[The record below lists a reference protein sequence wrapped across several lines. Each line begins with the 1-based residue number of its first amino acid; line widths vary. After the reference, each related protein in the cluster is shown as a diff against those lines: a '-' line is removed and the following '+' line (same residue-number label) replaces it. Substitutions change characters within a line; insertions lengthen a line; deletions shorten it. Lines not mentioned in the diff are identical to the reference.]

1 MRSDTKVITT
11 FGKTGKQIYGN
22 KFIETFLKFWPQD
35 IKLTIYSED
44 WSPDIHDPRIEY
56 IDIDSA
62 IPEVNSF
69 RDFCI
74 SEMQPYINQKANK
87 RINWYNKAI
96 RWSFKSFVMH
106 RELSRKECRYIIW
119 LDGDVSTI
127 GPIEP
132 GIATKLLKGN
142 AIASQVEYVKGQK
155 HIESGIVVFD
165 TQHLDCQK
173 IVDHMK
179 SGYIDMQVL
188 TLPKPWD
195 GFWLAKLL
203 ESKIGFTDMHKESS
217 RDMKPFANKYIVNS
231 LIHNVGKQKLKSND
245 LDLTTGRNKNESW

>member
-1 MRSDTKVITT
+1 MNADTKVITT

-22 KFIETFLKFWPQD
+22 EFIETFLKFWPQE

-44 WSPDIHDPRIEY
+44 WSPNIYDSKIEY
-56 IDIDSA
+56 IDIDTA
-62 IPEVNSF
+62 IPGVNSF

-74 SEMQPYINQKANK
+74 SEMQQYQDQKANK

-96 RWSFKSFVMH
+96 RWSFKSFVIH
-106 RELSRKECRYIIW
+106 CELTRKEKRYIIW

-127 GPIEP
+127 GPIEQD
-132 GIATKLLKGN
+132 IAKKLLKGN
-142 AIASQVEYVKGQK
+142 VIAGQIEYVKGQK

-165 TQHLDCQK
+165 TEHPDCEK
-173 IVDHMK
+173 IIDHIK

-203 ESKIGFTDMHKESS
+203 ESNIDFTDMHKESS
-217 RDMKPFANKYIVNS
+217 RGMKPFANKYIVNS
-231 LIHNVGKQKLKSND
+231 LIHNVGKQKLKLND